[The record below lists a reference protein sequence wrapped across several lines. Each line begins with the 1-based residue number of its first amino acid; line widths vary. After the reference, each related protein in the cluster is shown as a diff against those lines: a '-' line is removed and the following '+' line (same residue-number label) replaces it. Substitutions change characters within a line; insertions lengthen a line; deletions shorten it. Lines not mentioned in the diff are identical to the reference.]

1 MLEVK
6 QIQVAYDEVP
16 VLRDVSFNIK
26 RGQVVCIIGS
36 NGTGKSTIL
45 RTISGLLN
53 PTQGSISFNG
63 VPIQRQAPHV
73 IAGMGVAHV
82 PEGRRLFARLS
93 VLKNLHLGAYT
104 KKSAKDM
111 ENVLHWIYTIFPVL
125 EERKHQKAGTLS
137 GGEQQMLAIARGLML
152 QPKLLMLDEPSL
164 GLMPKLVTKIF
175 ETIEEIKKQG
185 LTILLVEQKMQEALE
200 LADYGY
206 VIQSGKIVMEGVPRE
221 LTENELV
228 KKTYLGM

>member
-6 QIQVAYDEVP
+6 QIQAAYDEIP
-16 VLRDVSFNIK
+16 VLHDVSLSIK
-26 RGQVVCIIGS
+26 KGQVVSIIGS

-45 RTISGLLN
+45 RTISGLLS
-53 PTQGSISFNG
+53 PRQGSISLDG
-63 VPIQRQAPHV
+63 VPIERDSPHV
-73 IAGMGVAHV
+73 IAARGVAHV
-82 PEGRRLFARLS
+82 PEGRKLFARLS
-93 VLKNLHLGAYT
+93 VLQNLNLGAYT
-104 KKSAKDM
+104 KKLTKDV
-111 ENVLHWIYTIFPVL
+111 ENVLQWIYSIFPVL
-125 EERKHQKAGTLS
+125 NERKHQKAGTLS

-175 ETIEEIKKQG
+175 EIIEQIKKEG

-206 VIQSGKIVMEGVPRE
+206 VIQSGKIVLEGTPRE
-221 LTENELV
+221 LMGNDLV
-228 KKTYLGM
+228 KKAYLGM